1 MLFVHTCNKIPIMS
15 FSLFG
20 TGSSY
25 QARSKDPNYKPRSYE
40 EIRAQKWM
48 TVQTAFHTNNPPS
61 SIHVLHDSGD
71 PSDPASWVI
80 RVTLEEFQ
88 SVHSAEEYDA
98 LLHRNYIRDYC
109 TPSPSLC
116 EWVLGFFGY
125 NKKNV

>member
-1 MLFVHTCNKIPIMS
+1 MS
-15 FSLFG
+15 FSLFR

-25 QARSKDPNYKPRSYE
+25 QPRSKDPGYTPRSYK

-61 SIHVLHDSGD
+61 SIHVVHDSGD

-125 NKKNV
+125 NKKNE